1 MSGFQHNDLTVP
13 LNANDGGE
21 PAAGGTGARTS
32 VIRRGSIGSEFQS
45 PLAPRVRKM
54 TYGSEDMGEKAAKM
68 NIDMGSNRKGS
79 LKQERFAPE
88 FRFNAEMSIRVACG
102 VLLASAIQTRDPNYE
117 PNSEDSKKWFLFP
130 DWYYLGGLSYCAVAV
145 IFSAQKNVGATIRE
159 VCQAFYGVGMALI
172 YNMVLFALVTIR
184 TSDQSA
190 ADPTDGFYQ
199 ITKTFSSSAYWVNPH
214 NFYVILP
221 FMMLFTVVIL
231 LLPIEN
237 NTKKFAL
244 GNNLYFALTIINPAN
259 PLDGTK
265 LKNTGDAFFETN
277 NILKNLELYFLVG
290 FVGTLISLLIMFIP
304 YPVFAI
310 NRLRAETLKSSED
323 ILELLNIIVDSYCFK
338 NKNVDHMNFLKLKLR
353 RKFDGATARHQR
365 MNALLDDVWWE
376 QLWCFHYYLKF
387 NRSVTKN
394 YVRLIGSLIAD
405 LRSLNSA
412 MQLEQ
417 YEHLHFA
424 YMKVLQREIY
434 VIQMRSGDLLNEISG
449 EVHTCSKHLDLQSI
463 RSLEIQMENTL
474 HRYRSTQNRTL
485 RSKKATLKDV
495 EGNVPLNLF
504 LFSLNSFC
512 STLIE
517 FQESHNE
524 KQHADG
530 IRAKSF
536 IKKSIKGFFI
546 VSHLTRLKV
555 LSAFKVA
562 IAILMGTFLA
572 VYVYAYSATTP
583 SAVAY
588 VMGNHIGGSFSV
600 TVNRVGGVVAGSVV
614 PSVFQFFISQVCHPR
629 YMNTFLSDLALFI
642 WVAVSMYVRFSGGYG
657 SYAGLVSAFI
667 AAGILLKQSD
677 VCIAGGTDSSAS
689 IAISSY
695 SSLAQ
700 TSVGII
706 LFILI
711 ELALCPESATS
722 LLRSNIQE
730 TLKEL
735 QKSFDVLFG
744 HHLSSTDVIDEET
757 MSELRNILQV
767 KVPALL
773 VEQRKLLAEANA
785 EPMMWRPAFS
795 YQKYESVLDNSHRLL
810 NNNNLLYKLVRWFN
824 FRVKQ
829 HKVNLKNA
837 VDIRDGGEEKLAENN
852 GDNTYQKWA
861 SAAHQFRSSVTDT
874 FSTLQMLFSDGFLYA
889 DPEQTA
895 IFMQMKEAFRL
906 ADKDC
911 SGEIDADEVSV
922 MLESIFAQSGAVKE
936 DEIHKYVAEF
946 MDIVDKDCSGKV
958 SFEEFMDALENG
970 LKLEVEVYQ
979 TRKPKAPALR
989 RQGSVARGSMSGA
1002 LPRINEENNGG
1013 SSSEM
1018 TPPAPGGGGAS
1029 TTVNMTTA
1037 ITPKNIQNAIMRRAS
1052 TGAYSMFSPMRRQHD
1067 VLNVEDFT
1075 LSDIANSMKSA
1086 YVEWLMENN
1095 RFEKVSMEELLLL
1108 NCLVSGAEGIARNL
1122 TTMEEIV
1129 VSS

>member
-1 MSGFQHNDLTVP
+1 MSFRGLKSPQNDLLVP
-13 LNANDGGE
+13 LNVHDGG
-21 PAAGGTGARTS
+21 A
-32 VIRRGSIGSEFQS
+32 RRGSVAGGSDLQS
-45 PLAPRVRKM
+45 PMAMRVRKM
-54 TYGSEDMGEKAAKM
+54 TFGSEDLGEKNAKM
-68 NIDMGSNRKGS
+68 NIDMGNHRKGF

-88 FRFNAEMSIRVACG
+88 FLFNAEMSIRVAVG
-102 VLLASAIQTRDPNYE
+102 VLIASAIQTRDSNYE
-117 PNSEDSKKWFLFP
+117 PNNEDSKKWFLFP

-145 IFSAQKNVGATIRE
+145 IFSAQKNVGATIQQ
-159 VCQAFYGVGMALI
+159 VCQAFYGVGMALV
-172 YNMVLFALVTIR
+172 YNMILFAVVNVR
-184 TSDQSA
+184 TSDPNSE
-190 ADPTDGFYQ
+190 DPYDGFYK
-199 ITKTFSSSAYWVNPH
+199 ITKTFSSSAYWVNAH

-221 FMMLFTVVIL
+221 FIMLFTVVIL
-231 LLPIEN
+231 LLPLEN
-237 NTKKFAL
+237 STKKFAL

-265 LKNTGDAFFETN
+265 LKTTGDSSFETA
-277 NILKNLELYFLVG
+277 NILRNLELYFLVG
-290 FVGTLISLLIMFIP
+290 FLGTLISLFIMFIP

-310 NRLRAETLKSSED
+310 NRLRSETRKASED
-323 ILELLNIIVDSYCFK
+323 ILDLLNIIVDSYCFK

-353 RKFDGATARHQR
+353 RKFDAANARHQR
-365 MNALLDDVWWE
+365 MNKLLDDVWWE
-376 QLWCFHYYLKF
+376 QLLGFHYYLKF
-387 NRSVTKN
+387 NRSVMKN

-412 MQLEQ
+412 MQLEK
-417 YEHLHFA
+417 YEHLHLE

-434 VIQMRSGDLLNEISG
+434 IIQMRSGDLLNEISE
-449 EVHTCSKHLDLQSI
+449 EVHMSSKHLELKSI
-463 RSLEIQMENTL
+463 KTLETQMESTL
-474 HRYRSTQNRTL
+474 HRYRSTHKRTL
-485 RSKKATLKDV
+485 RKKSTTAKDV

-517 FQESHNE
+517 FQAIHNE
-524 KQHADG
+524 KEHADG
-530 IRAKSF
+530 IRARSF
-536 IKKSIKGFFI
+536 IMKSIKGFF
-546 VSHLTRLKV
+546 VCHHYTRLKL
-555 LSAFKVA
+555 LSAFKVTV
-562 IAILMGTFLA
+562 AILMGTFLA

-600 TVNRVGGVVAGSVV
+600 TVNRVAGVVAGSVV
-614 PSVFQFFISQVCHPR
+614 PSVFQFFISQVCNPK
-629 YMNTFLSDLALFI
+629 YMNVVLSDLALFI
-642 WVAVSMYVRFSGGYG
+642 WVAVSMYVNFSGGYG
-657 SYAGLVSAFI
+657 AYAGLVSAFI

-677 VCIAGGTDSSAS
+677 VCLAGGTDSSAS

-706 LFILI
+706 LFILV

-722 LLRSNIQE
+722 LLRNNIQE

-735 QKSFDVLFG
+735 QKSFEVLFG
-744 HHLSSTDVIDEET
+744 HHLSSSDVIDEDT
-757 MSELRNILQV
+757 MDELRHILQV
-767 KVPALL
+767 KVPVLL
-773 VEQRKLLAEANA
+773 VEQRKLLQEANA

-795 YQKYESVLDNSHRLL
+795 YQKYEAVLDNSHRLL
-810 NNNNLLYKLVRWFN
+810 NNNNLLFKLVRWFN
-824 FRVKQ
+824 FRVDND
-829 HKVNLKNA
+829 KVDLKNT
-837 VDIRDGGEEKLAENN
+837 VDIRDGGKADQANDINGENVFR
-852 GDNTYQKWA
+852 QWA
-861 SAAHQFRSSVTDT
+861 SASHQFQSSVTDA
-874 FSTLQMLFSDGFLYA
+874 FMTLQMLFSDGFLYS

-936 DEIHKYVAEF
+936 DEIQKYVAEF

-979 TRKPKAPALR
+979 THRPKAPVLR
-989 RQGSVARGSMSGA
+989 RQGSVAAGRNSISGA
-1002 LPRINEENNGG
+1002 LPRINEEDTRG
-1013 SSSEM
+1013 SSDRL
-1018 TPPAPGGGGAS
+1018 TPQGERAS
-1029 TTVNMTTA
+1029 LSVNVTTA
-1037 ITPKNIQNAIMRRAS
+1037 LTPKNISSLMRRAS
-1052 TGAYSMFSPMRRQHD
+1052 TGTTFGGPFSPMRRQHD
-1067 VLNVEDFT
+1067 VLNVEDFS
-1075 LSDIANSMKSA
+1075 LSDIANSMKAA
-1086 YVEWLMENN
+1086 YVAWLMEQS